1 MRKAGNIEWNQPKRM
16 KFVEVIKAER
26 SWRSEE
32 CFDIRHG
39 DAEFEVCPAGF
50 WSCFGPVFPSHYDI
64 L

>member
-26 SWRSEE
+26 SWRLEE

-39 DAEFEVCPAGF
+39 DVKFGVCPVGF
-50 WSCFGPVFPSHYDI
+50 CSCLVQYFLTMKF
-64 L
+64 